1 MRDDSWRQYIQSH
14 GRDFEVNKKGSPIL
28 ELEEI
33 FPVQLLLK
41 RDFEA
46 EIIEV
51 FLAYSIRV
59 FPLSAGLCQ
68 LSNIQNKRNT

>member
-1 MRDDSWRQYIQSH
+1 ML
-14 GRDFEVNKKGSPIL
+14 FAIL
-28 ELEEI
+28 FLQLEEI

-46 EIIEV
+46 EVIEV
-51 FLAYSIRV
+51 FLTFSIHA

-68 LSNIQNKRNT
+68 LSNIRNKRNT